1 MLMNGDCQMFTVF
14 IDTPS
19 EMYGEPCI
27 ETVVLDFYWVLLD
40 GASERVAK
48 LYYVG

>member
-1 MLMNGDCQMFTVF
+1 MLMNGDYQMFTVF

-19 EMYGEPCI
+19 EMYGEPAVQ
-27 ETVVLDFYWVLLD
+27 TVVLDFYWVMFD